1 MLHRATQ
8 EIYNALSRE
17 DGLKVFTEE
26 NGNHSN
32 VWLQFGLEGGASY
45 KIKFISTD
53 EDYDVAV
60 RVFSLISVNEGQRA
74 KIIEALNDLNC
85 KYRYVK
91 FCCDS
96 DGDVN
101 VEYDFTQNGSNPAA
115 SAREIVLR
123 VYQIIKDC
131 YPVLMRA
138 MWS

>member
-1 MLHRATQ
+1 MHRATQ
-8 EIYNALSRE
+8 EIYEALRQE

-26 NGNHSN
+26 NGKQSN
-32 VWLQFGLEGGASY
+32 VWLQFGLDGGGNY

-60 RVFSLISVNEGQRA
+60 RVFSLIHAGEAQRA
-74 KIIEALNDLNC
+74 KVIDALNDLNC
-85 KYRYVK
+85 KFRYAK

-101 VEYDFTQNGSNPAA
+101 VEYDFPQHGSNPAA
-115 SAREIVLR
+115 SAREIMIRL
-123 VYQIIKDC
+123 YQIVKEA